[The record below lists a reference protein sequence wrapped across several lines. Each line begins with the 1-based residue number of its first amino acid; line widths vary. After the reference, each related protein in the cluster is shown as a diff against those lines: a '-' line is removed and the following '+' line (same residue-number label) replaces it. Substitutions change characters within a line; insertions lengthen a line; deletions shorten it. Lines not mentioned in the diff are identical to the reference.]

1 MGKRGPPPK
10 PTAQKKL
17 EGTYRK
23 DRDPSAGAAFEPP
36 PGVPVRPKWLDKE
49 ACAEWD
55 RVVPLLLAGKVLTE
69 LDGGALERYCVAHSN
84 WVKAQRDVQRNGVV
98 LRTKFGPMNN
108 PNVRIAKD
116 ERAAAKQL
124 AQELGLSP
132 SARTRVKVTTPQAEE
147 DKDES
152 FLFGRPRLVPPAG
165 GTTGT

>member
-1 MGKRGPPPK
+1 MGRRGPPPK

-23 DRDPSAGAAFEPP
+23 DRDPSAGGEFTPP

-49 ACAEWD
+49 ACAEWN
-55 RVVPLLLAGKVLTE
+55 RVVPLLLEGKVLTA

-84 WVKAQRDVQRNGVV
+84 WVKAQRDVQKNGVV
-98 LRTKFGPMNN
+98 MLSKFGPMTN

-132 SARTRVKVTTPQAEE
+132 SARTRVKVTAKAPEQ
-147 DKDES
+147 DQDEG
-152 FLFGRPRLVPPAG
+152 FLFGRPRLVKPPAAPA
-165 GTTGT
+165 